1 MLIKMKGTN
10 GQVQTVSIIDTIS
23 ELASNH
29 GDRAKITQVSK
40 VSSRTSSSSPGT
52 VTSPGGPKFPPP
64 PPPLNPRHPVMSVPP
79 TFLATNISISQMS
92 LPPHNT
98 GVSGTSSMSTI
109 LHNSNSSRHKS
120 LMTPTS
126 SGSRHSGNFD
136 DFSSGLNKSGYLNST
151 MNDMA
156 DRRQRRRKKV
166 RNIKTG
172 VRGQGETPDWI
183 KELFNFAKKGNL
195 EKLVSVLLIPT
206 CTTPFRTHHINNTSC
221 QYKKMPPQTLTGYI
235 SQQNISSLKLVNGSY
250 HQHWWTSWLSSLLSG
265 PGHNIGHWSLVT
277 DILTLSSWNHP
288 KYRIEQ
294 TRTGNWIWWHTPKH
308 FGLLDIAS
316 ISIVDKDNL
325 ILQDMGS
332 LKIFQI
338 VILNFLQ
345 GFVGPCVCL
354 YIFLCQQIF
363 AAEKVTI

>member
-195 EKLVSVLLIPT
+195 EKLVSIT
-206 CTTPFRTHHINNTSC
+206 YTKFYH
-221 QYKKMPPQTLTGYI
+221 
-235 SQQNISSLKLVNGSY
+235 SLSNQPY
-250 HQHWWTSWLSSLLSG
+250 Q
-265 PGHNIGHWSLVT
+265 
-277 DILTLSSWNHP
+277 
-288 KYRIEQ
+288 
-294 TRTGNWIWWHTPKH
+294 
-308 FGLLDIAS
+308 
-316 ISIVDKDNL
+316 
-325 ILQDMGS
+325 
-332 LKIFQI
+332 
-338 VILNFLQ
+338 
-345 GFVGPCVCL
+345 
-354 YIFLCQQIF
+354 
-363 AAEKVTI
+363 